1 MSFLLSLIFSLL
13 QNWRRGQNRICL
25 EVRQAGRGEWWAGER
40 NGPNNIY
47 TYE

>member
-25 EVRQAGRGEWWAGER
+25 EVRGEWEEEGKEWGGEGAGDSGER
-40 NGPNNIY
+40 
-47 TYE
+47 